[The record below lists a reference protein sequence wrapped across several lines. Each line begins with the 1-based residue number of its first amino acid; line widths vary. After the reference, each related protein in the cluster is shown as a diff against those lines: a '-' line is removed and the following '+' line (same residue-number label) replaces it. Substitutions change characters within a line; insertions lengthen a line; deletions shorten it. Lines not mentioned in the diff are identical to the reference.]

1 MTKPARSEAHENSDL
16 VLRQLK
22 TKALEILEHLAAN
35 PPTPTIGAELAGLL
49 TEARAMAGDDGDALE
64 VVDLTQVEGAIV
76 LEPESIALI
85 NA

>member
-1 MTKPARSEAHENSDL
+1 MTKSARSEAHENSDL

-22 TKALEILEHLAAN
+22 TKALEILQYWAAN
-35 PPTPTIGAELAGLL
+35 PPTPAIGAELAGLL
-49 TEARAMAGDDGDALE
+49 TEARAMASDGAALE

-76 LEPESIALI
+76 LEPELA

>member
-1 MTKPARSEAHENSDL
+1 MSKPTQPEADAIL
-16 VLRQLK
+16 AGLK
-22 TKALEILEHLAAN
+22 AKALEILEQLAAN
-35 PPTPTIGAELAGLL
+35 PPNPAIGAELVELL